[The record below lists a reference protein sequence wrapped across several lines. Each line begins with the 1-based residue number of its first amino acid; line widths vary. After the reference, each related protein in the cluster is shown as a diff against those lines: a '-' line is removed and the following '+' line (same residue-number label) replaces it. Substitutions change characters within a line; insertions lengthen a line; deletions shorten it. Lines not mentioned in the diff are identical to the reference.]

1 MANLDDHIA
10 QLGSSGGLLVVLA
23 IALLLGLRHATDPDH
38 LTAVSTLVA
47 GQDRAAMRQAATL
60 GLAWGAG
67 HATTLLVFGMP
78 VVLVQRRLPGLV
90 TGLAELAIGVL
101 IVGLALRLLLRQR
114 HRRGHHGGG
123 ALGRSPL
130 TAFGVGLVHG
140 IGGSG
145 GVGILLV
152 GSAARPAIGGA
163 ALAVFAIATALSMA
177 ALSAGF
183 GKVLARGRAAPRAE
197 ALFPMLGVLSL
208 AFGAWY
214 AAGAVHAVT
223 LASG

>member
-1 MANLDDHIA
+1 MAGLDDHIA
-10 QLGSSGGLLVVLA
+10 HLGGGGGLAVVLA

-47 GQDRAAMRQAATL
+47 GQDRGAMRHAGRL

-78 VVLVQRRLPGLV
+78 VILVQRRLPGLV

-101 IVGLALRLLLRQR
+101 IVGLALRLLLRHR
-114 HRRGHHGGG
+114 HRREGHPA

-140 IGGSG
+140 VGGSG

-152 GSAARPAIGGA
+152 GSATGPAVG
-163 ALAVFAIATALSMA
+163 ALALGVFAIATALSMT

-183 GKVLARGRAAPRAE
+183 GSVLARARMATRTEP
-197 ALFPMLGVLSL
+197 LLSMLGVLSL

-214 AAGAVHAVT
+214 AAAAVHAVR